1 MDKKDVAGV
10 LEEIALLMEL
20 KGENTFRIRSFVN
33 GARTIETLDED
44 LATVVE
50 EKRLRDIK
58 GIGEALAAIINE
70 LFETGESSDL
80 KSMRAEF
87 PESIYELFAIPGLGP
102 KRIKQ
107 VYNEL
112 GIDSMDKLEAACKN
126 DELKPLKGISGK
138 MQDKILEGITFAREH
153 TGSFHFD
160 KAEKQAEGLVA
171 YLKESGLVCELAVT
185 GSLRR
190 RKEVV
195 KDIDMVAT
203 TSDVKALMQH
213 FVDAPEV
220 AQIIGHG
227 ETKSSV
233 RFESGISADLRVVEA
248 KEFPY
253 TLLHFTGSKEHN
265 VVLRQRAKERDL
277 KLNEY
282 GLFKSDD
289 TLVECTSEGAIY
301 AALELPFLPPELR
314 EDRGEFEVSETPALL
329 EEKDLKGII
338 HCHSTYS
345 DGRNTLEEMA
355 VATQERGYEYLL
367 ITDHSQSAGYAN
379 GLKPDRI
386 EKQQAEIAE
395 LNKKLKDFRILSG
408 IESDIRTDGSLDYE
422 DDVLASFDL
431 IVASVHNK
439 LEMEEKEATKRIVTA
454 IENPYTAILGHATGR
469 LLLSRKGFPLDWDKV
484 FDACVA
490 NKVAVEI
497 NANCKRL
504 DIDWRHIRHG
514 RDKGVLFSIGPDAHR
529 ISGLD
534 HVQYGVGIAR
544 KGWLAAEHV
553 INCWTAEE
561 LLAWRK
567 SP

>member
-1 MDKKDVAGV
+1 MDKKDVAAV

-20 KGENTFRIRSFVN
+20 KGENPFRIRSFVN

-44 LATVVE
+44 LAAVVRE
-50 EKRLRDIK
+50 GRLRDIK
-58 GIGEALAAIINE
+58 GVGEGLAAVITE
-70 LFETGESSDL
+70 LMETGESGDL
-80 KSMRAEF
+80 NAMRAEF
-87 PESIYELFAIPGLGP
+87 PETIYDLFAIPGLGP

-112 GIDSMDKLEAACKN
+112 GIDSLEKLEAACEK
-126 DELKPLKGISGK
+126 DELLPLKGFSKK
-138 MQDKILEGITFAREH
+138 MQEKVVEGIAFAREH
-153 TGSFHFD
+153 TGSFHYD
-160 KAEKQAEGLVA
+160 KAETLAKELVA
-171 YLKESGLVCELAVT
+171 YLEGSGLAGEVAVA

-190 RKEVV
+190 RKEVA
-195 KDIDMVAT
+195 KDIDLVAT
-203 TSDVKALMQH
+203 AEDAARLMQH
-213 FVDAPEV
+213 FVEAPGV
-220 AQIIGHG
+220 SQVVGHG

-233 RFESGISADLRVVEA
+233 RFESGMSADLRVVDA
-248 KEFPY
+248 KQFPY

-282 GLFKSDD
+282 GLFREDD
-289 TLVECTSEGAIY
+289 SLVACDSEEAIY
-301 AALELPFLPPELR
+301 RALDLPYIPPELR
-314 EDRGEFEVSETPALL
+314 EDRGEFELTETPPLL
-329 EEKDLKGII
+329 EAGDLKGLI

-345 DGRNTLEEMA
+345 DGRNSLEEMA
-355 VATQERGYEYLL
+355 EAAKARGYEYLL

-386 EKQQAEIAE
+386 EKQQAEIAA
-395 LNKKLKDFRILSG
+395 LNKKLGDFRILSG
-408 IESDIRTDGSLDYE
+408 IESDIRTDGTLDYD

-431 IVASVHNK
+431 IVASVHSK
-439 LEMEEKEATKRIVTA
+439 LDMEEKEATKRLVTA

-490 NKVAVEI
+490 NNVAVEI

-504 DIDWRHIRHG
+504 DVDWRHIRLG

-529 ISGLD
+529 VDGLD

-544 KGWLAAEHV
+544 KGWLAADHV
-553 INCWTAEE
+553 INCWSAEE

-567 SP
+567 